1 MTPEEKIKELGF
13 ELPQEPSPLGSY
25 IPSLRT
31 GNLIFLSGILPLK
44 DGKLYKLGK
53 VGEDINLAEAQECAK
68 ITVINALSALKNQI
82 GTLDKVRRCVKV
94 TGYVSSAV
102 NFFEQPQVM
111 NAASDLLY
119 SIFGESGRHVRSAV
133 GASVL
138 PMNAPIEIEFIF
150 EVSD

>member
-1 MTPEEKIKELGF
+1 MTPEEKIRELGI
-13 ELPQEPSPLGSY
+13 ELTQSPSPLGSY
-25 IPSLRT
+25 LPSLRT

-44 DGKLYKLGK
+44 DGKLYKSGK
-53 VGEDINLAEAQECAK
+53 VGENLSLAEAQECAK
-68 ITVINALSALKNQI
+68 IAVINALSVLKTQI
-82 GTLDKVRRCVKV
+82 GTLDRVRRCVKV
-94 TGYVSSAV
+94 TGYVASAMS
-102 NFFEQPQVM
+102 FFEQPHVM

-138 PMNAPIEIEFIF
+138 PLNAPIEIEFIF

>member
-1 MTPEEKIKELGF
+1 MTPEEKLIELGI
-13 ELPQEPSPLGSY
+13 ELPQAPSPLGSY

-31 GNLIFLSGILPLK
+31 GTLIFLSGILPLK
-44 DGKLYKLGK
+44 DGNLFKSGK
-53 VGEDINLAEAQECAK
+53 VGEDVTISEAQECAK
-68 ITVINALSALKNQI
+68 IAVINALSALRTQI
-82 GTLDKVRRCVKV
+82 GTLDKVQRCVKV
-94 TGYVSSAV
+94 TGYVASAK
-102 NFFEQPQVM
+102 NFFEQPRVM

-138 PMNAPIEIEFIF
+138 PLNAPIEIEFIF